1 MRISKQLA
9 DDLRWLSETEEWSD
23 EDKAEAKRCLKG
35 DPAFFG
41 HFFTVF
47 VQAKR
52 AGYKYQ
58 IGGRYVKLAEFC
70 AENGLPDPYRTEFTD
85 AQVDG
90 SQA

>member
-1 MRISKQLA
+1 MRITKQLA
-9 DDLRWLSETEEWSD
+9 DDLRWLSETEQWTE
-23 EDKAEAKRCLKG
+23 EDKAEAKHCLKG

-58 IGGRYVKLAEFC
+58 MDGRYVKLAEFC
-70 AENGLPDPYRTEFTD
+70 ASNGLPDPYRREFTD
-85 AQVDG
+85 AQVDR
-90 SQA
+90 A